1 MKELLTEFLADLL
14 GEADSA
20 AAKQAK
26 AAKLKSIPNS
36 RGLWSPTGKKPATA
50 STKDGKFTLI
60 TPEKTPTAKK
70 TVSKSKPTKPA
81 TKPAATQ
88 VQQPKVAIAKP
99 RSTVPDETPAPS
111 QPPVKGAGRIPKSK
125 ELDQNIDTVQR
136 FNEDPIFSADGVSD
150 ADFNNNP
157 RVMQTDAII
166 TQKTLEK
173 FFVGE
178 NGNTAFPK
186 KYLKVLARLLSTKGG
201 EGLTISDFTNASG
214 AGTLSSTTGE
224 LLTMMALTIEDNDKA
239 SEFFNLIQAHV
250 KTLQKT
256 KQGII
261 DVGWVKSA
269 KGVRSI
275 MRRRYD
281 KKFGAGNWQL
291 DSMAWDVKD
300 EVESLGL
307 SDYKQNKG
315 YSTDTYAK
323 IKVKGTDGNWKSEL
337 DEISL
342 KKELSANLL
351 NATSGRLADIMVYG
365 EATPE
370 DIEIYEN
377 LNSRL
382 SALGP
387 VTSSA
392 AKKEKKEI
400 SAQLEEIRKKYNVNV
415 PDMVRVEYAQAEQ
428 ERFYEEFLADPDT
441 LVDVNKFL
449 KQWCGS
455 KDQAWKS
462 QVASAVSDHMNQT
475 SAYNA
480 KLSQNISTVCK
491 QSSGGNFASSEEFD
505 TTINQLFG
513 NTKDRQKFL
522 LSLMYGVTDNV
533 KSKTNK
539 SKEYIDK
546 LVANSHAHSKA
557 VRDFLLVNPAAR
569 KGLLLSIRDAFP
581 LRALFEGEESMALGE
596 TMADS
601 DILKHIFQS
610 DTFAGIEQNL
620 NVRDEPPPPSII
632 YRAANSNIDIPIAA
646 IVSRPDGIAYGASWK
661 LIMEVHPDFAKL
673 LKEANTAVYGAEK

>member
-1 MKELLTEFLADLL
+1 MKELLTEFLASILD
-14 GEADSA
+14 EAESP

-26 AAKLKSIPNS
+26 QLGLTSTGFGRWGKNGKTTHNTVDGKLVPISKPVTTKKKSDTSKPITPPPQLKGTRS
-36 RGLWSPTGKKPATA
+36 KPQQPTGKMVNEPQ
-50 STKDGKFTLI
+50 
-60 TPEKTPTAKK
+60 PT
-70 TVSKSKPTKPA
+70 TGSE
-81 TKPAATQ
+81 Q
-88 VQQPKVAIAKP
+88 
-99 RSTVPDETPAPS
+99 PAPS
-111 QPPVKGAGRIPKSK
+111 QPPVKGAGRKVKSK

-136 FNEDPIFSADGVSD
+136 FNEDSTFAADGVSD

-157 RVMQTDAII
+157 RAIQTDAII
-166 TQKTLEK
+166 RPNILEK
-173 FFVGE
+173 FFVNE

-186 KYLKVLARLLSTKGG
+186 KYLKVLARLLSTRGG

-239 SEFFNLIQAHV
+239 NEFFNLIQAHV

-323 IKVKGTDGNWKSEL
+323 IKVKDADGNWKSEL

-365 EATPE
+365 EASPE

-382 SALGP
+382 DALGP
-387 VTSSA
+387 VTTSA

-400 SAQLEEIRKKYNVNV
+400 NAQLEEIRTKYNVNV

-428 ERFYEEFLADPDT
+428 ERFYEEFLADPDA

-455 KDQAWKS
+455 KDQSWKS
-462 QVASAVSDHMNQT
+462 QVASTVSDQMNQT
-475 SAYNA
+475 SAYQA
-480 KLSQNISTVCK
+480 KLSQNISAVCK
-491 QSSGGNFASSEEFD
+491 QSSGGKFANNEEFD

-522 LSLMYGVTDNV
+522 LSLMYGVDGNV

-539 SKEYIDK
+539 SKEYVDK

-601 DILKHIFQS
+601 SILKHIFQS

-632 YRAANSNIDIPIAA
+632 YRAKGKIDIPIAA

-661 LIMEVHPDFAKL
+661 LIMEVHPEFAKL
-673 LKEANTAVYGAEK
+673 LKEANAAVYGVDA